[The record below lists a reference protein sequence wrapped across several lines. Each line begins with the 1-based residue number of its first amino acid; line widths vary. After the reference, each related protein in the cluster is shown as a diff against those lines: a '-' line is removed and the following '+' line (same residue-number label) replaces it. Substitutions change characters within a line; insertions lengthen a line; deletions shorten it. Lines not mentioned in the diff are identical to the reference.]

1 MITLNA
7 NEVRQMELT
16 LDARSRRAAQKDR
29 RQRRQR
35 AQWWFGQMR
44 RVVNAAMEW
53 HPESP
58 GRPSQVYLELASKR
72 S

>member
-1 MITLNA
+1 MNTDR
-7 NEVRQMELT
+7 VSQMELS
-16 LDARSRRAAQKDR
+16 LNAKMLRAARHAR

-44 RVVNAAMEW
+44 RVVNAAIDW
-53 HPESP
+53 QPSP
-58 GRPSQVYLELASKR
+58 PARPAQVYLELATKR